1 MNRKLLIIAG
11 VVVLVVVVL
20 LATIPLF
27 VNVDRFR
34 PQVEA
39 QLKSALG
46 RDVHIGKLSLSAFAG
61 HVSAD
66 ELSIS
71 DDPAFS
77 NQPFVTAKSVAVEA
91 SILPLLTGG
100 GLNVSSITLIEPQVT
115 LIHSPAGKWNF
126 SSLGATAEPGKKSG
140 GGNASNVSVGELRIK
155 DGVINIVR
163 AGTKQKVGSY
173 TAVNVVAKNVS
184 LTSKMSYTVD
194 ANTPGSGDMHVEGT
208 AGPLNREDAAKTPLN
223 AAVELKHVDLAST
236 GFIDPN
242 SGLAG
247 VVDYTGT
254 LKSDGEHATNEGK
267 ANVQRLRAVRNG
279 QPSKSPVA
287 IEYSTDVDLD
297 KQSGQITKGGLHLGK
312 SVAHLGGTD
321 DLKPPTPSLRMKLT

>member
-1 MNRKLLIIAG
+1 MAVALPQIDARKRKLLIIVGA
-11 VVVLVVVVL
+11 VVLGVIVL
-20 LATIPLF
+20 LACVPLF

-126 SSLGATAEPGKKSG
+126 SSLGAPAEAGKKSG
-140 GGNASNVSVGELRIK
+140 GSASNVSVGELRIK

-173 TAVNVVAKNVS
+173 TAVNVVAKKVS
-184 LTSKMSYTVD
+184 L
-194 ANTPGSGDMHVEGT
+194 
-208 AGPLNREDAAKTPLN
+208 
-223 AAVELKHVDLAST
+223 AS
-236 GFIDPN
+236 
-242 SGLAG
+242 
-247 VVDYTGT
+247 
-254 LKSDGEHATNEGK
+254 
-267 ANVQRLRAVRNG
+267 
-279 QPSKSPVA
+279 
-287 IEYSTDVDLD
+287 
-297 KQSGQITKGGLHLGK
+297 
-312 SVAHLGGTD
+312 
-321 DLKPPTPSLRMKLT
+321 